1 MIYLYAGLG
10 MAMLLPILVGLQ
22 SAVYVAELEQGEL
35 AMQNLNS
42 KFLKDWEER
51 QLSKKDFIEAQISN
65 FPSNSPSSGECVEVA
80 GYIKAPDC
88 TYHSTEKHLTDYFA
102 RIYNKNGTWKGC
114 IVRLDSEVC
123 PSESS

>member
-22 SAVYVAELEQGEL
+22 SAVNVAELEQGEL

-65 FPSNSPSSGECVEVA
+65 FPSNSPASGECVAVA
-80 GYIKAPDC
+80 GYVKTPDC

-102 RIYNKNGTWKGC
+102 KIYNKNGTWKGC
-114 IVRLDSEVC
+114 IVRLDSDVC
-123 PSESS
+123 PGES